1 MLSLHVSFSIS
12 ITKLKMSVSLFKNL
26 GRLHNKRTLP
36 SKRVSFKMFDNP
48 FFYFIILIFFILFIA
63 QSYIASG

>member
-1 MLSLHVSFSIS
+1 
-12 ITKLKMSVSLFKNL
+12 
-26 GRLHNKRTLP
+26 
-36 SKRVSFKMFDNP
+36 MFDNP